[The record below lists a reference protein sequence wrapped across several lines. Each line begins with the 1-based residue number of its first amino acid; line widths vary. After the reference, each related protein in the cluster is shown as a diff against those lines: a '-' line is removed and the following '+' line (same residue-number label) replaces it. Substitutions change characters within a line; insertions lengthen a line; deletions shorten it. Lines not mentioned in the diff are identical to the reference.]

1 MDDHAIAHRFFMSKP
16 VKKAKWK
23 ELLLYFLGQRKAFLV
38 EGDSMT
44 PTLADGDK
52 VLVDAKGYIAV
63 GDVVL
68 AKHPYK
74 SDVKVVKR
82 VSEIAGDGR
91 LTLSGDNPT
100 ESTDSRAF
108 GTVSLESIIGKVT
121 SILK

>member
-1 MDDHAIAHRFFMSKP
+1 MSNT
-16 VKKAKWK
+16 VNKANWK

-44 PTLADGDK
+44 PTLSDGDR
-52 VLVDAKGYIAV
+52 VLVDEKAYITI
-63 GDVVL
+63 GDIVL

-74 SDVKVVKR
+74 SDVKIVKR
-82 VSEIAGDGR
+82 VSEIADDGR
-91 LTLSGDNPT
+91 LTLSGDNPA